1 MLSFLLGDSSSICST
16 LDKDNEGYWE
26 AENVSLLVAN
36 YGLCIGIQIAICWF
50 INLLLRS

>member
-36 YGLCIGIQIAICWF
+36 YGLCIYKYSNCH
-50 INLLLRS
+50 LLIH